1 MRRLLPLVAAAAAL
15 AWLLSRRAARLR
27 RAAGEAPGRGRA
39 SPAAPEPAPAPSG
52 PAAGGLQEGVWPGRA
67 EDLIRERFPVLTP
80 QDLAAAGNNLERLAA
95 IAAERTH
102 RPVHEVYEELLG
114 AARELSPRAPE
125 AP

>member
-1 MRRLLPLVAAAAAL
+1 MRRLLPVMAAAAAL

-27 RAAGEAPGRGRA
+27 RAVEEAPRPGQ
-39 SPAAPEPAPAPSG
+39 PAPAAAEPTPVPPG

-67 EDLIRERFPVLTP
+67 EDLIRERFPILTP

-114 AARELSPRAPE
+114 AAQELSPQPPE